1 MDIKSIGENEC
12 NDENY
17 GWSKR
22 RKVRVRSSVSRWIL
36 WISIS
41 RERTLGSTSSRGVIW
56 GSVVRSFRE
65 TRKRVHFKV
74 KVMLDS
80 LQKSARL
87 LRVLRSLSPSL
98 NFRRLSR
105 VYRENKAYS
114 CLDRDRSSARRF
126 CCKDSFLPHFSKRC
140 SEKKKTDLRAR
151 V

>member
-1 MDIKSIGENEC
+1 M
-12 NDENY
+12 
-17 GWSKR
+17 
-22 RKVRVRSSVSRWIL
+22 
-36 WISIS
+36 
-41 RERTLGSTSSRGVIW
+41 
-56 GSVVRSFRE
+56 RSFRE

-105 VYRENKAYS
+105 VYRENKAYF

-140 SEKKKTDLRAR
+140 SEKKKRICAHVCKLSNLKRHKRQFEEFYFSERCFEAHHIPIPLF
-151 V
+151 VP